1 LDEVERLVD
10 LVMKVLAA
18 LDQTAAASSVLAAGH
33 QFARVFH
40 ADVAAVHVVQDGAE
54 RVRTL
59 AAEDRVP
66 LAELQGPPGVELA
79 QALEDDDDAVALVV
93 GSRVRAQGE
102 REIGSTALEVVTT
115 VHKPVFA
122 IPPELPAGFTV
133 HRVLVPLEG
142 SESTS
147 SAYPLVHTPEADQVD
162 IVILHVLEENML
174 PAFSDQPQHEW
185 DSFGREFLA
194 RYSPWPVAQVQL
206 ETRVGRPEQYILP
219 VARETKCDVIALAWA
234 QELAPGRANIV
245 RDTLRDG
252 TIPIVL
258 VPAKTAAT

>member
-1 LDEVERLVD
+1 
-10 LVMKVLAA
+10 MKVLAA
-18 LDQTAAASSVLAAGH
+18 LDQTAAASSVLTASH
-33 QFARVFH
+33 EIARVFH

-59 AAEDRVP
+59 AAQRGVP
-66 LAELQGPPGVELA
+66 LGELKGPPGVRLA
-79 QALEDDDDAVALVV
+79 RMLEDDDEAVALVV
-93 GSRVRAQGE
+93 GTRARAQGE

-122 IPPELPAGFTV
+122 IPAELSAGFAV

-142 SESTS
+142 SPSTS
-147 SAYPLVHTPEADQVD
+147 SAYPAVDTPEAEQVD
-162 IVILHVLEENML
+162 IVILHVLEEHML

-185 DSFGREFLA
+185 ETFGREFLA
-194 RYSPWPVAQVQL
+194 RYSPWPVEHVRL

-219 VARETKCDVIALAWA
+219 VAHDTRCDLIALAWE
-234 QELAPGRANIV
+234 QRIAPGRASIV
-245 RDTLRDG
+245 RDTLRHG

-258 VPAKTAAT
+258 VPVKAEVVEAS